1 MTERSGVGGGR
12 RVLIVDDSVVRGTT
26 SGQIVRMLRE
36 AGATEVH
43 MRSASPEVVW
53 PCFYGIDTAT
63 KDQLMSG
70 SKAVGEV
77 REYIGADSMAFL
89 STEGL
94 MKCVPPCGY
103 CRACFTGDYPV
114 AIPRSFYEEKFLP
127 GYEPRIAEPTSLAQQ
142 PATVEPTSAA
152 SQPAPVT
159 RSAALEPTLIRPP
172 PVGRGLAGRR

>member
-1 MTERSGVGGGR
+1 
-12 RVLIVDDSVVRGTT
+12 
-26 SGQIVRMLRE
+26 
-36 AGATEVH
+36 

-63 KDQLMSG
+63 QDQLISA
-70 SKAVGEV
+70 SKTVGEV

-127 GYEPRIAEPTSLAQQ
+127 GYKPRIAEPTSPAQQ
-142 PATVEPTSAA
+142 PATVEPTPAA

-159 RSAALEPTLIRPP
+159 RPVALEPKLIRPT
-172 PVGRGLAGRR
+172 PVGVGSAGRR